1 VLQVALNARPMIG
14 STIQTFS
21 NLSSS
26 STSEVQ
32 SDTTVQSNIEDTDI
46 AKVTSEFTQTQ
57 TVLQTAHATTARLKG
72 KTLFDYL

>member
-1 VLQVALNARPMIG
+1 LQVALNARSVIG
-14 STIQTFS
+14 STIQTVS

-26 STSEVQ
+26 SSTEVT

-46 AKVTSEFTQTQ
+46 AKVTSEFAQTQ
-57 TVLQTAHATTARLKG
+57 TVLQAAYATTARLEG